1 MKSVRRVTMFWLDDT
16 LLEILE
22 DTIGPLCEPVE
33 LGEILVPEGSLIDFG
48 RLEDLETLSAQKE
61 DLDE

>member
-1 MKSVRRVTMFWLDDT
+1 MFWLDDT